1 MVEVLGGVDG
11 DIIVVYVD
19 DVSVRLAV
27 DRLYP
32 PSWLSMPSLPV
43 ARQPHALMAIDTT
56 CSSSR
61 DVISSFD
68 DDNNNIDDVGSET
81 EE

>member
-19 DVSVRLAV
+19 DVSVRLAL
-27 DRLYP
+27 DGLDP

-43 ARQPHALMAIDTT
+43 ACQPYALMAIDTT
-56 CSSSR
+56 TCTPS
-61 DVISSFD
+61 
-68 DDNNNIDDVGSET
+68 T
-81 EE
+81 